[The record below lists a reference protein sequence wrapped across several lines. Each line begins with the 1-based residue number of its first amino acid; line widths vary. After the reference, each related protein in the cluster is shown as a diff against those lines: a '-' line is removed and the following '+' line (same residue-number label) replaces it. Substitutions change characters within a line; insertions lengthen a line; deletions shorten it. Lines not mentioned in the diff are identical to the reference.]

1 MMRTPFGILGLIL
14 IFLSACGPIP
24 ATPTPQSMDTPVVS
38 VTVEDSSAPALSGT
52 NVASEPTDMA
62 SPSSAVTVT
71 REISVA
77 QGSETPAGPFDEQR
91 TAMVE
96 QQIAA
101 RDVSDPDILEAMR
114 TVPRHLF
121 VPDQYLDQAYA
132 DHPLPIGFGQTISQ
146 PYIVALMTE
155 KSGVKQSDK
164 VLDVGTGSGYQAAVL
179 AQLGAEVYS
188 IEIIPELAESAEKRL
203 EQLSYGIT
211 VMQGDGYYGWEKYA
225 PYDAIIVAA
234 APDHV
239 PQPLVQQLAEGGRL
253 IIPIGPQ
260 GSYQTLWQF
269 TRKDSELEAANLGGV
284 AFVPLTGEH

>member
-1 MMRTPFGILGLIL
+1 MMRTLFGILGLIL
-14 IFLSACGPIP
+14 VLLPACGPMP
-24 ATPTPQSMDTPVVS
+24 ATPTPQAIDRPTVS
-38 VTVEDSSAPALSGT
+38 ATITDSSAPAPSNT
-52 NVASEPTDMA
+52 NVTSKPTDIA
-62 SPSSAVTVT
+62 SASSAVTVT
-71 REISVA
+71 GEISVA
-77 QGSETPAGPFDEQR
+77 RGGETPTDLFEGQR

-101 RDVSDPDILEAMR
+101 RDVSDPRVLDAMR
-114 TVPRHLF
+114 MVPRHRF
-121 VPDQYLDQAYA
+121 VPDEYLDQAYA
-132 DHPLPIGFGQTISQ
+132 DHPLPIGYGQTISQ

-155 KSGVKQSDK
+155 KSGIKQGDK

-179 AQLGAEVYS
+179 AQLGADVYS
-188 IEIIPELAESAEKRL
+188 IEIIPELADGAAKRL
-203 EQLSYGIT
+203 EQLKYEVT